1 MQSSHSLDALSV
13 QFDDDNAVA
22 DAGLLLPATLAQ
34 HLGLR
39 DLLDAHINL
48 GSVAGHAN
56 PGAKAMTLIA
66 SLISGGECI
75 DDADALR
82 AGETGQVLGHWVAAP
97 STLGTF
103 LRGFS
108 FGHARQLDK
117 VSGQL
122 LVRAWGSGAGP
133 GEEPSPSMSTPRSV
147 RPTDSRRKGARS
159 SPTTLSLIHISEP
172 TRRTPISYAVF

>member
-133 GEEPSPSMSTPRSV
+133 GEEPVTIDVGSTICETYGLKKEGGSKF
-147 RPTDSRRKGARS
+147 TYN
-159 SPTTLSLIHISEP
+159 LSLIHISEP